1 MERSLPA
8 SSSQSANDA
17 TRGPGG
23 SMYRFLACTADQYMT
38 RAVIT
43 VTRDVTLRELEGLF
57 EKHDFNSFP
66 VVGEG
71 KMLGIITKFDFLKAF
86 VFTTGQMAPHYD
98 ELMNRQAAE
107 MMTEVVVS
115 VEPTTPLTR
124 VLATMVNLKTRSLP
138 VIGPGRELLGMI
150 SREDVM
156 RALREATSGS

>member
-8 SSSQSANDA
+8 SSSQSANAA